1 MLALC
6 TKTSVHVFSWR
17 SGPLPFGHMPTVAAG
32 SLRDVNSL
40 AGLPADG
47 GVSACFDLRHV
58 YALEPVTPVRSTQ
71 EHGRKRRNSAA
82 NLLLALAAAAAASA
96 APAVAAIN
104 HIAWMGS
111 LLVLAVIRRKDAE
124 LGGAAEE
131 RSASVLELASEGGG
145 AASVSGASAEVDT
158 GYRLS
163 YLFLHPWTA
172 QVLHEVRAGVAPA
185 LDASGSPSVVL
196 PAAADA
202 VAGAPVTSA
211 AAMEGAL
218 AVAGASVVSTPPP
231 AIIPGSGAVGQASVS
246 ATGLLNQP
254 WGSIVVCKE
263 SAAASHVHRAHRASA
278 IEDNSRRLHPGDV
291 DTAAGRSDGRT
302 RSDSDSS
309 FVFTGEEDGGVQS
322 GSCILVAVGNTRS
335 PSADD
340 TALLTTAGP
349 PRGLQAVGC
358 TVEEEGG
365 QFAPTIRQ
373 APQLS
378 HLRFT
383 ALPYGL
389 YASPCFPYVIS
400 LQHGGID
407 IHNTSV
413 GRVVQHLRLPHA
425 LGIAVCPVAHKARLT
440 VVAQG
445 SKLCAAARD
454 SASLTSP
461 LSPAGVKAGAG
472 AAVTSPST
480 HSLQQHS
487 LQQHPAVQAC
497 FAWAEGLVAPEA
509 EALRNLSAAPERI
522 FIFARTG
529 IIMLRMVPVVMV
541 S

>member
-1 MLALC
+1 
-6 TKTSVHVFSWR
+6 VF
-17 SGPLPFGHMPTVAAG
+17 
-32 SLRDVNSL
+32 N
-40 AGLPADG
+40 
-47 GVSACFDLRHV
+47 
-58 YALEPVTPVRSTQ
+58 
-71 EHGRKRRNSAA
+71 
-82 NLLLALAAAAAASA
+82 
-96 APAVAAIN
+96 
-104 HIAWMGS
+104 
-111 LLVLAVIRRKDAE
+111 
-124 LGGAAEE
+124 
-131 RSASVLELASEGGG
+131 
-145 AASVSGASAEVDT
+145 
-158 GYRLS
+158 
-163 YLFLHPWTA
+163 
-172 QVLHEVRAGVAPA
+172 
-185 LDASGSPSVVL
+185 
-196 PAAADA
+196 
-202 VAGAPVTSA
+202 
-211 AAMEGAL
+211 
-218 AVAGASVVSTPPP
+218 
-231 AIIPGSGAVGQASVS
+231 
-246 ATGLLNQP
+246 
-254 WGSIVVCKE
+254 
-263 SAAASHVHRAHRASA
+263 
-278 IEDNSRRLHPGDV
+278 
-291 DTAAGRSDGRT
+291 
-302 RSDSDSS
+302 
-309 FVFTGEEDGGVQS
+309 GEEDGGVQS

-335 PSADD
+335 PSADG

-378 HLRFT
+378 NLRFS

-461 LSPAGVKAGAG
+461 LSPAGAKAGAG
-472 AAVTSPST
+472 AALASHGS
-480 HSLQQHS
+480 HS

-509 EALRNLSAAPERI
+509 EALRSLSAAPERI

-541 S
+541 SERRQYFRRRGRAVWSYRLRQVTRAN